1 MMSYKIG
8 WFSTGRDKA
17 ARELLRVVS
26 DSIKQG
32 RLPNLHIGFVFSDR
46 LKGEARESD
55 LFFKL
60 VEGLGIDLVSFS
72 SRNFRPEM
80 RREALVQEK
89 RGKLKS
95 ISYWR
100 SLYDEEVIKR
110 IDKFEVDLI
119 VLAGYMLITGE
130 KLCRKYPMINLHP
143 AAPGGPR
150 GTWQEVIWKLI
161 EKNERQTGVM
171 IHLVTPELDGGPLL
185 TYCTFPIKGGK
196 FDSLWEKLEEKLRRK
211 PLERIKREEGEREP
225 LFKEIRKEGV
235 RRELPLIVHTLRA
248 LSNKTIELRGKK
260 LMRGGKVVEGYCLN
274 KEISREADMH

>member
-1 MMSYKIG
+1 MSYKIG

-17 ARELLRVVS
+17 ARELLTVVS
-26 DSIKQG
+26 DNIKQG
-32 RLPNLHIGFVFSDR
+32 RLSNLQIGFVFSNR
-46 LKGEARESD
+46 TKGEARESD

-60 VEGLGIDLVSFS
+60 VEKLGIDSISFS

-80 RREALVQEK
+80 RRKALVQEK
-89 RGKLKS
+89 RGKLKL
-95 ISYWR
+95 ISHWR

-110 IDKFEVDLI
+110 IDKFRVDLI
-119 VLAGYMLITGE
+119 VLAGYMLIIGE

-143 AAPGGPR
+143 AAPQGPR

-171 IHLVTPELDGGPLL
+171 MHLVTPELDAGPLL

-196 FDSLWEKLEEKLRRK
+196 FDFLWEKLEEKLKGK
-211 PLERIKREEGEREP
+211 PLETIKREEGENEP

-235 RRELPLIVHTLRA
+235 RRELPLIVHTLKA
-248 LSNKTIELRGKK
+248 LSDKTIELRGQK
-260 LMRGGKVVEGYCLN
+260 LMRKGRVVEGYCLN
-274 KEISREADMH
+274 EEINCETDMH

>member
-1 MMSYKIG
+1 MSYKIG

-17 ARELLRVVS
+17 ARELLRVVY
-26 DSIKQG
+26 DNIKQG
-32 RLPNLHIGFVFSDR
+32 RLSNLEIAFVFSNR
-46 LKGEARESD
+46 TKGEARESD

-60 VEGLGIDLVSFS
+60 VEKLGIDLLSFS
-72 SRNFRPEM
+72 SKNFRPEL
-80 RREALVQEK
+80 RRKALVQGK
-89 RGKLKS
+89 RGKLKL

-100 SLYDEEVIKR
+100 SLYDEEIIKR
-110 IDKFEVDLI
+110 IKFRADLI
-119 VLAGYMLITGE
+119 VLAGYMLIVGE
-130 KLCRKYPMINLHP
+130 KLCHKYPMINLHP

-171 IHLVTPELDGGPLL
+171 MHLVIPQLDVGPPL
-185 TYCTFPIKGGK
+185 TYCTFPIKGEK

-235 RRELPLIVHTLRA
+235 RRELPLIVHSLRA

-260 LMRGGKVVEGYCLN
+260 LMRGGKAVEGYCLN
-274 KEISREADMH
+274 EEISREADMH

>member
-1 MMSYKIG
+1 MSYKIG
-8 WFSTGRDKA
+8 WFSTGRDEA

-32 RLPNLHIGFVFSDR
+32 RLPNLEIGFVFSNR
-46 LKGEARESD
+46 TKGEAREGD

-60 VEGLGIDLVSFS
+60 VEKLGIDLVFFS

-80 RREALVQEK
+80 RRKALVEEK
-89 RGKLKS
+89 RGKLEL
-95 ISYWR
+95 ISHWR

-110 IDKFEVDLI
+110 IDKFEIDLI
-119 VLAGYMLITGE
+119 VLAGYMLIIGE

-171 IHLVTPELDGGPLL
+171 MHLVTPELDAGPLL

-196 FDSLWEKLEEKLRRK
+196 FDFLWEKLEEKIKRK
-211 PLERIKREEGEREP
+211 PLETIKREEGEREP

-235 RRELPLIVHTLRA
+235 KRELPLIVHTLKV
-248 LSNKTIELRGKK
+248 LSNKTIELRGQK
-260 LMRGGKVVEGYCLN
+260 LIRRGKIIEGYCLN
-274 KEISREADMH
+274 EEINCETDMC